1 MISHYLKYLILFG
14 AFSALLGGNYFLVA
28 KPSTCVELRKA
39 RKRCLRGQVDK
50 VNVTCGRRYYRYWG
64 NELIMHEA
72 KDFDGDFDA
81 DMCVYVRTETFE
93 MSCTDFENYRVP
105 LFFCRKQKKEICHDL
120 KMEGFGMDFSLKWP
134 KKKKV
139 RVKGLKRKAI
149 VKDQYIRIPCKDIKR
164 HNLEEDL
171 RRAASTN

>member
-1 MISHYLKYLILFG
+1 MISRYLKYLILFG
-14 AFSALLGGNYFLVA
+14 AFSALLGGNYFLEA
-28 KPSTCVELRKA
+28 RPSTCVELRKA

-50 VNVTCGRRYYRYWG
+50 VNVTCGRRYYRYWV
-64 NELIMHEA
+64 NELVLHLDTDYESYA
-72 KDFDGDFDA
+72 DQ
-81 DMCVYVRTETFE
+81 DMCAYVNEEVFE

-105 LFFCRKQKKEICHDL
+105 LFFCRKQKKEICHDI
-120 KMEGFGMDFSLKWP
+120 KQDGFGSVSLKWP

-139 RVKGLKRKAI
+139 RVKELKRRAI